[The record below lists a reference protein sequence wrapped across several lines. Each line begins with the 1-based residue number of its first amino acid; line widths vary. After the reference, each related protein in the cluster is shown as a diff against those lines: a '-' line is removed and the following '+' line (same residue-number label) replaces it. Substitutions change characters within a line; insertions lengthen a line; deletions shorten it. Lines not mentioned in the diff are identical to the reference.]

1 MKIAVIV
8 AEVGPSAGG
17 LYYSVRALSVGAAER
32 AENEVAVFAMGNVD
46 EETRAHWLPVRP
58 QTFPVS
64 GPRSYSFAPKMF
76 QAVLDFEPDI
86 IHLHGLW
93 MYSSRVAL
101 KVASVCKSKLVLSP
115 RGMMDP
121 WAMRNSQ
128 WKKKLMFLLQ
138 ERRVLDQVDCF
149 HALNQSE
156 ADSIR
161 QLGYQQRIEIIPNG
175 TDLPDRAGIDLSG
188 NKTAKKKIVFIGR
201 IHPKKGIAKLLE
213 AWERLHERSPEL
225 LEGWKVVIAGWDD
238 GGHLEGYR
246 QQAEKRGLAASVDW
260 PGKVYGADKDALLR
274 QAACFILPSFSEGL
288 PMAVVEAMGYGIPII
303 MTEACNIP
311 EAFAA
316 GAALRIEP
324 NPESIGKGIAR
335 FMEMQASELDAMK
348 VKARDLAESQFT
360 WDQQVKRM
368 QEVYDSLIDK
378 TILPL

>member
-1 MKIAVIV
+1 MRIAVIL
-8 AEVGPSAGG
+8 ADIGPSAGG
-17 LYYSVRALSVGAAER
+17 LYFSVRALSRGVAAMPNVRLE
-32 AENEVAVFAMGNVD
+32 VFACGGTS
-46 EETRAHWLPVRP
+46 EEVLEHWHPLAPK
-58 QTFPVS
+58 TFPVQ
-64 GPRSYSFAPKMF
+64 GPKSYSYAPGL
-76 QAVLDFEPDI
+76 LDALIAFKPDV
-86 IHLHGLW
+86 IHLHGIW
-93 MYSSRVAL
+93 QYTSYVAQ
-101 KVASVCKSKLVLSP
+101 KAAVACGSQLVLSP

-121 WAMRNSQ
+121 WAMRNSR

-138 ERRVLDQVDCF
+138 ERSVLNRVDCF

-161 QLGYQQRIEIIPNG
+161 QLGYRQRIEIVPNG
-175 TDLPDRAGIDLSG
+175 TDLPDRAGIDLSE
-188 NKTAKKKIVFIGR
+188 NKTAENKIVFIGR
-201 IHPKKGIAKLLE
+201 IHPKKGIAELLE

-225 LEGWKVVIAGWDD
+225 LEGWKLVIAGWDD

-246 QQAEKRGLAASVDW
+246 QQAEKRGLAASVEW

-288 PMAVVEAMGYGIPII
+288 PMAVVEAMGYGIPVI

-324 NPESIGKGIAR
+324 NPESIGEGIVR
-335 FMEMQASELDAMK
+335 FVEMEASEVHAMK
-348 VKARDLAESQFT
+348 VNARDLAESQFT

-368 QEVYDSLIDK
+368 QELYQSLVD
-378 TILPL
+378 